1 MMPTSQ
7 VLESRV
13 LFPQLPFHDLDN
25 DELLKALGAWVYRS
39 ADKIPDKQD
48 LFKDIIQ
55 SPDKNDPLK
64 CLQDNYIESKYHT
77 IKQTGKY
84 FYDVTK
90 QKGFSIMHCNTR
102 SLGEN
107 EHQKNIFIGCV
118 YRHPKGNLKKTTR
131 AT

>member
-64 CLQDNYIESKYHT
+64 CLQDNY
-77 IKQTGKY
+77 
-84 FYDVTK
+84 
-90 QKGFSIMHCNTR
+90 N
-102 SLGEN
+102 
-107 EHQKNIFIGCV
+107 
-118 YRHPKGNLKKTTR
+118 
-131 AT
+131 